1 MSLICSSC
9 SKDMSK
15 KGFFLSP
22 QDLPHKTFPDF
33 CGACGYQKE
42 GQIKAVQ
49 RKERSEAE
57 AVEREREERKR
68 LEIQSKKLRITEA
81 LERIDNKTYGN
92 CEECGAPIGKARL
105 QVFPRAT
112 LCMLCKQKEERR

>member
-1 MSLICSSC
+1 MSLICSAC

-15 KGFFLSP
+15 QSTFLSP
-22 QDLPHKTFPDF
+22 VILQDLPHKTFPDI
-33 CGACGYQKE
+33 CGACGYQNE

-81 LERIDNKTYGN
+81 LERVDNM
-92 CEECGAPIGKARL
+92 L
-105 QVFPRAT
+105 QCSLITDQELLKFTWIA
-112 LCMLCKQKEERR
+112 